1 MLVREVMTT
10 RPVTATPKTTIKDA
24 LRTLAD
30 LGVTALPVV
39 GRRGLL
45 RGVVSEADLI
55 QEVVPS
61 DPRAQ
66 ERPIVI
72 EPLYPPTTVEDVYT
86 RAAVTVHPEDDV
98 AVAVDLMTSTGVKS
112 LPVVDDERRVVGVVS
127 RSDVV
132 RELARSDAQIAAEID
147 ERLVSVGHDDW
158 LVEVVDGTVTVTGP
172 ADVGASSLAQVVA
185 RTVPGVVNVRVSS
198 S

>member
-10 RPVTATPKTTIKDA
+10 NPATATPATTIKEA

-39 GRRGLL
+39 GSHGRL
-45 RGVVSEADLI
+45 RGIVSEADLI
-55 QEVVPS
+55 LEVVPR

-72 EPLYPPTTVEDVYT
+72 QALYPPTTVEDVYT
-86 RAAVTVHPEDDV
+86 RAAVTVDPEDDV
-98 AVAVDLMTSTGVKS
+98 AVAVELMTSTGAKS
-112 LPVVDDERRVVGVVS
+112 LPVVDRDHRVVGVVS

-132 RELARSDAQIAAEID
+132 KQLARPDAQIAADID
-147 ERLVSVGHDDW
+147 HQLASVGHDDW
-158 LVEVVDGTVTVTGP
+158 LVEVDDGVVRVIGP
-172 ADVGASSLAQVVA
+172 ADAGSTSLALAVA
-185 RTVPGVVNVRVSS
+185 RTVRGVVDVHVSET
-198 S
+198 

>member
-1 MLVREVMTT
+1 MLVREVMTPD
-10 RPVTATPKTTIKDA
+10 PVTATPKTTIKDA

-30 LGVTALPVV
+30 LGVTSLPVV
-39 GRRGLL
+39 GNHRHL

-55 QEVVPS
+55 QETLPP

-72 EPLYPPTTVEDVYT
+72 EPLYPPTTVDDVYT
-86 RAAVTVHPEDDV
+86 RAAVTVHPEDDA
-98 AVAVDLMTSTGVKS
+98 AVAVELMTSTGAKS

-132 RELARSDAQIAAEID
+132 RQLARSDSQIAAEID
-147 ERLVSVGHDDW
+147 QRLVSVGHDDW
-158 LVEVVDGTVTVTGP
+158 LVEVVDGSVTITGP
-172 ADVGASSLAQVVA
+172 ADVGTSSLAHVVA

-198 S
+198 T